1 MSYRL
6 PGPLREQYS
15 TQGQFGNNPATNPL
29 PPPSNMPISCWFGG
43 KQSIKFREVAI
54 AGFPFVT
61 TYEWKSPIYDLH
73 PELRG
78 ISGASS
84 NGRNPSSAV
93 PIWGSGGK
101 ALHIQLLGLDANA
114 KSRETVGLIAQEY
127 GHITDPGQV
136 STSEIAE
143 KADITSQ
150 ISGNTNSAILHFAP
164 AGKAGS
170 YTRYWQLRL
179 VFGQF
184 EVSAGGFYPE
194 YTIEGA
200 FY

>member
-15 TQGQFGNNPATNPL
+15 TRGQFNNKPGTNPL
-29 PPPSNMPISCWFGG
+29 PRPVNMPVSCWFGG
-43 KQSIKFREVAI
+43 KQHVKFETGTI

-61 TYEWKSPIYDLH
+61 TYEWRSPVYDLH

-78 ISGASS
+78 ISGSAS
-84 NGRNPSSAV
+84 NNRNPSSGV
-93 PIWGSGGK
+93 PIWRSNGK
-101 ALHIQLLGLDANA
+101 ALHLQVSGLDTASL
-114 KSRETVGLIAQEY
+114 SRDTVGLIAQEY

-136 STSEIAE
+136 ATSEISE
-143 KADITSQ
+143 KADITAQ
-150 ISGNTNSAILHFAP
+150 ISGNTNSAIMHFAP

-170 YTRYWQLRL
+170 YVRYWQLRL

-184 EVSAGGFYPE
+184 DTSAGGFLPA
-194 YTIEGA
+194 YTVEGA

>member
-15 TQGQFGNNPATNPL
+15 TRGQFNNKPATNPL
-29 PPPSNMPISCWFGG
+29 PRPTNMPVSCWFGG
-43 KQSIKFREVAI
+43 KLPIKFTSTSI

-61 TYEWKSPIYDLH
+61 TYEWGSPVYDLH

-78 ISGASS
+78 ISGAAS
-84 NGRNPSSAV
+84 NNQNPSSAV
-93 PIWGSGGK
+93 PIWRSAGK
-101 ALHIQLLGLDANA
+101 ALHLQVLGLDTNA
-114 KSRETVGLIAQEY
+114 KNRETVGLIAQEY

-136 STSEIAE
+136 ATSEILE
-143 KADITSQ
+143 KADITAQ

-164 AGKAGS
+164 SGKAGS
-170 YTRYWQLRL
+170 YVRYWQLRL

-184 EVSAGGFYPE
+184 SLSAGSFFPE
-194 YTIEGA
+194 YTLEGA